1 MQEWRISMKTKKLDL
16 LPLKALKVNDFFWNK
31 YTRLVTKE
39 IIPYQWKALNDEV
52 ADAEPSYCIDNF
64 KVAAGL
70 KEGTFHGCVFQDTDL
85 AKWLEAVAYSL
96 SYEPNEALEKLADDA
111 IELVGKAQQE
121 NGYINTHFTILH
133 PGKQYCNLKEGH
145 ELYTTGHFIEAA
157 IAYYE
162 VTGKDKFLN
171 IMKKNADLICDV
183 FHTEKYKN
191 AVPGHEEIELAL
203 MKLAT
208 VTGDDKYADMA
219 KDFIDRR
226 GTEPN
231 YLFNES
237 KNDDFIDVWHD
248 PNPYIN
254 EYGQNHLPVRK
265 QKTAEGHAVRATYLY
280 CAMADIAQKYQDES
294 LFEACENLYN
304 NIVNKRMY
312 ITGGIGSS
320 GVMERFTTD
329 YDLPNDTN
337 YSESCA
343 SIGLA
348 LFCRRMAQITGD
360 SKYIDTMELALM
372 NTVLAGIAMDGKS
385 FFYVNP
391 LEVWPDN
398 CMPATDKNHVKAV
411 RQKWFGCACCPP
423 NIARTLSSL
432 GEYLFMQNDDG
443 LFINMFAGGE
453 YKTTALG
460 GYKRLNVE
468 TKFPF
473 EGKITI
479 SISDIADKSS
489 EDDAPSDQKI
499 YVRIPEYAQNYK
511 IKINGCDI
519 NYKTKNGYAVLSKND
534 IASAWKGTSIEITF
548 EMPAHFVYANPKVRA
563 DAGKVAIKKG
573 PLVYCAEQVD
583 NGENLSSIMIDI
595 TKPINE
601 YWDDNVLGGITVIK
615 AHGKTV
621 KHPEKYDNKEL
632 YLDTPAELEYKEIT
646 FVPYANW
653 GNRVTGEMYT
663 WLRRFC

>member
-1 MQEWRISMKTKKLDL
+1 MRTKKLNL
-16 LPLKALKVNDFFWNK
+16 LPLKALNVDDFFWNK
-31 YTRLVTKE
+31 YTGLVTKE

-70 KEGTFHGCVFQDTDL
+70 KEGTFHGWVFQDTDL

-96 SYEPNEALEKLADDA
+96 SYEPNEVLEKLADDA
-111 IELVGKAQQE
+111 IDLVGKAQQE
-121 NGYINTHFTILH
+121 NGYINTHFSILH

-171 IMKKNADLICDV
+171 IMKKNADLICEV

-203 MKLAT
+203 MKLAD
-208 VTGDDKYADMA
+208 VTGDDKYSDMA
-219 KDFIDRR
+219 KDFVDRR

-237 KNDDFIDVWHD
+237 KNEDFIDVWHD

-304 NIVNKRMY
+304 NIINKRMY

-398 CMPATDKNHVKAV
+398 CIPATDKNHVKPV

-432 GEYLFMQNDDG
+432 GEYLFMQSDDG

-460 GYKRLNVE
+460 GFKKLDIH

-473 EGKITI
+473 DGKISI
-479 SISDIADKSS
+479 SISDIPDAVVTTENS
-489 EDDAPSDQKI
+489 EANKKLYI
-499 YVRIPEYAQNYK
+499 RIPSYAHNFT
-511 IKINGCDI
+511 IKINGSDI
-519 NYKTKNGYAVLSKND
+519 TDYRTENGYAVLSKAD
-534 IASAWKGTSIEITF
+534 IASAWRGTDIEINF

-563 DAGKVAIKKG
+563 DAGKAAIKKG

-583 NGENLSSIMIDI
+583 NGENISSIMVDI
-595 TKPINE
+595 TKPSKHTERPSKILNSTTTKHSTQIH
-601 YWDDNVLGGITVIK
+601 LQSLAIK
-615 AHGKTV
+615 
-621 KHPEKYDNKEL
+621 
-632 YLDTPAELEYKEIT
+632 
-646 FVPYANW
+646 
-653 GNRVTGEMYT
+653 R
-663 WLRRFC
+663 

>member
-1 MQEWRISMKTKKLDL
+1 MKTKKLDL

-31 YTRLVTKE
+31 YTGLVTKE

-52 ADAEPSYCIDNF
+52 AGAEPSYCIDNF

-70 KEGTFHGCVFQDTDL
+70 KEGTFHGWVFQDTDL

-423 NIARTLSSL
+423 NIARIVSSVASYAYTENEDTLWTHLYMGSEVKKTVNGDAFTLNMTSKMPWS
-432 GEYLFMQNDDG
+432 GEAQATIKTDTHVTCTLAFRIPGWSNAAKAE
-443 LFINMFAGGE
+443 IT
-453 YKTTALG
+453 TTADVERTQEK
-460 GYKRLNVE
+460 GYVYLTGTWKDGDSVTFN
-468 TKFPF
+468 FPMPVHMVMADSRVR
-473 EGKITI
+473 E
-479 SISDIADKSS
+479 DI
-489 EDDAPSDQKI
+489 
-499 YVRIPEYAQNYK
+499 
-511 IKINGCDI
+511 
-519 NYKTKNGYAVLSKND
+519 
-534 IASAWKGTSIEITF
+534 
-548 EMPAHFVYANPKVRA
+548 
-563 DAGKVAIKKG
+563 GKVAFTRG
-573 PLVYCAEQVD
+573 PVTYCMEEID
-583 NGENLSSIMIDI
+583 NGKDLHLLHVDMDRLQGKDGWNVELAV
-595 TKPINE
+595 NE
-601 YWDDNVLGGITVIK
+601 EMGHPMTILKVPALREEAYGQEEDSLYTEY
-615 AHGKTV
+615 HTV
-621 KHPEKYDNKEL
+621 K
-632 YLDTPAELEYKEIT
+632 DTPVQAV
-646 FVPYANW
+646 FVPYYAWN
-653 GNRVTGEMYT
+653 NRGEGEMSV
-663 WLRRFC
+663 WIRL

>member
-1 MQEWRISMKTKKLDL
+1 MKTKKLDL

-70 KEGTFHGCVFQDTDL
+70 KEGTFHGWVFQDTDL

-208 VTGDDKYADMA
+208 ITGDDKYADMA

-237 KNDDFIDVWHD
+237 KSDDFIDVWHD

-460 GYKRLNVE
+460 GYKRLNIE

-489 EDDAPSDQKI
+489 EDDAPSDKKI

-563 DAGKVAIKKG
+563 DAGKVAIKKR
-573 PLVYCAEQVD
+573 
-583 NGENLSSIMIDI
+583 SSC
-595 TKPINE
+595 
-601 YWDDNVLGGITVIK
+601 L
-615 AHGKTV
+615 
-621 KHPEKYDNKEL
+621 L
-632 YLDTPAELEYKEIT
+632 C
-646 FVPYANW
+646 
-653 GNRVTGEMYT
+653 RTG
-663 WLRRFC
+663 

>member
-1 MQEWRISMKTKKLDL
+1 MRTKKLNL
-16 LPLKALKVNDFFWNK
+16 LPLKALNVDDFFWNK
-31 YTRLVTKE
+31 YTGLVTKE

-70 KEGTFHGCVFQDTDL
+70 KEGTFHGWVFQDTDL

-96 SYEPNEALEKLADDA
+96 SYEPNEVLEKLADDA
-111 IELVGKAQQE
+111 IDLVGKAQQE
-121 NGYINTHFTILH
+121 NGYINTHFSILH

-171 IMKKNADLICDV
+171 IMKKNADLICEV

-203 MKLAT
+203 MKLAD
-208 VTGDDKYADMA
+208 VTGDDKYSDMA
-219 KDFIDRR
+219 KDFVDRR

-237 KNDDFIDVWHD
+237 KNEDFIDVWHD

-304 NIVNKRMY
+304 NIINKRMY

-398 CMPATDKNHVKAV
+398 CIPATDKNHVKPV

-432 GEYLFMQNDDG
+432 GEYLFMQSDDG

-460 GYKRLNVE
+460 GFKKLDIH

-473 EGKITI
+473 DGKISI
-479 SISDIADKSS
+479 SISDIPDAVVTTENS
-489 EDDAPSDQKI
+489 EANKKLYI
-499 YVRIPEYAQNYK
+499 RIPSYAHNFT
-511 IKINGCDI
+511 IKINGSDI
-519 NYKTKNGYAVLSKND
+519 TDYRTENGYAVLSKAD
-534 IASAWKGTSIEITF
+534 IASAWRGTDIEINF

-563 DAGKVAIKKG
+563 DAGKAAIKKG

-583 NGENLSSIMIDI
+583 NGENISSIMVDI
-595 TKPINE
+595 TKPISE
-601 YWDDNVLGGITVIK
+601 YWDENTLGGITVIK
-615 AHGKTV
+615 AHGKTI
-621 KHPEKYDNKEL
+621 KNPEQYDDEAL
-632 YLDTPAELEYKEIT
+632 YSDTPAEL
-646 FVPYANW
+646 
-653 GNRVTGEMYT
+653 G
-663 WLRRFC
+663 

>member
-1 MQEWRISMKTKKLDL
+1 MRTKKLNL
-16 LPLKALKVNDFFWNK
+16 LPLKALNVDDFFWKK
-31 YTRLVTKE
+31 YTGLVTKE

-70 KEGTFHGCVFQDTDL
+70 KEGTFHGWVFQDTDL

-111 IELVGKAQQE
+111 IDLVGKAQQE
-121 NGYINTHFTILH
+121 NGYINTHFSILH

-171 IMKKNADLICDV
+171 IMKKNADLICEV

-203 MKLAT
+203 MKLAD
-208 VTGDDKYADMA
+208 VTGDDKYSDMA
-219 KDFIDRR
+219 KDFVDRR

-237 KNDDFIDVWHD
+237 KNEDFIDVWHD

-304 NIVNKRMY
+304 NIINKRMY

-398 CMPATDKNHVKAV
+398 CIPATDKNHVKPV

-432 GEYLFMQNDDG
+432 GEYLFMQSDDG

-460 GYKRLNVE
+460 GFKKLDIH

-473 EGKITI
+473 DGKISI
-479 SISDIADKSS
+479 SISDIPDAVVTTENS
-489 EDDAPSDQKI
+489 EANKKLYI
-499 YVRIPEYAQNYK
+499 RIPSYAHNFT
-511 IKINGCDI
+511 IKINGSDI
-519 NYKTKNGYAVLSKND
+519 TDYRTENGYAVLSKAD
-534 IASAWKGTSIEITF
+534 IASAWRGTDIEINF

-563 DAGKVAIKKG
+563 DAGKAAIKKG

-583 NGENLSSIMIDI
+583 NGENISSIMVDI
-595 TKPINE
+595 TKPISE
-601 YWDDNVLGGITVIK
+601 YWDENTLGGITVIK
-615 AHGKTV
+615 AHGKTI
-621 KHPEKYDNKEL
+621 KNPEQYDDEAL
-632 YLDTPAELEYKEIT
+632 YSDTPAELGYKEIT
-646 FVPYANW
+646 YVPYANW
-653 GNRVTGEMYT
+653 GNRGAGEMYT

>member
-1 MQEWRISMKTKKLDL
+1 MRTKKLNL
-16 LPLKALKVNDFFWNK
+16 LPLKALNVDDFFWNK

-70 KEGTFHGCVFQDTDL
+70 KEGTFHGWVFQDTDL

-111 IELVGKAQQE
+111 IDLVGKAQQE
-121 NGYINTHFTILH
+121 NGYINTHFSILH

-171 IMKKNADLICDV
+171 IMKKNADLICEV

-203 MKLAT
+203 MKLAD
-208 VTGDDKYADMA
+208 VTGDDKYSDMA
-219 KDFIDRR
+219 KDFVDRR

-237 KNDDFIDVWHD
+237 KNEDFIDVWHD

-304 NIVNKRMY
+304 NIINKRMY

-398 CMPATDKNHVKAV
+398 CIPATDKNHVKPV

-432 GEYLFMQNDDG
+432 GEYLFMQSDDG

-460 GYKRLNVE
+460 GFKKLDIQ

-473 EGKITI
+473 DGKISI
-479 SISDIADKSS
+479 SISDIPDAVVKTENS
-489 EDDAPSDQKI
+489 EANKKLYI
-499 YVRIPEYAQNYK
+499 RIPSYAHNFT
-511 IKINGCDI
+511 IKINGSDI
-519 NYKTKNGYAVLSKND
+519 TDYRTENGYAVLSKAD
-534 IASAWKGTSIEITF
+534 IASAWRGTDIEINF

-563 DAGKVAIKKG
+563 DAGKAAIKKG

-583 NGENLSSIMIDI
+583 NGENISSIMVDI
-595 TKPINE
+595 TKPISE
-601 YWDDNVLGGITVIK
+601 YWDENTLGGITVIK
-615 AHGKTV
+615 
-621 KHPEKYDNKEL
+621 
-632 YLDTPAELEYKEIT
+632 EIGR
-646 FVPYANW
+646 ASCRE
-653 GNRVTGEMYT
+653 RVSY
-663 WLRRFC
+663 

>member
-1 MQEWRISMKTKKLDL
+1 MRTKKLNL
-16 LPLKALKVNDFFWNK
+16 LPLKALNVDDFFWNK
-31 YTRLVTKE
+31 YTGLVTKE

-70 KEGTFHGCVFQDTDL
+70 KEGTFHGWVFQDTDL

-96 SYEPNEALEKLADDA
+96 SYEPNEVLEKLADDA
-111 IELVGKAQQE
+111 IDLVGKAQQE
-121 NGYINTHFTILH
+121 NGYINTHFSILH

-171 IMKKNADLICDV
+171 IMKKNADLICEV

-203 MKLAT
+203 MKLAD
-208 VTGDDKYADMA
+208 VTGDDKYSDMA
-219 KDFIDRR
+219 KDFVDRR

-237 KNDDFIDVWHD
+237 KNEDFIDVWHD

-304 NIVNKRMY
+304 NIINKRMY

-398 CMPATDKNHVKAV
+398 CIPATDKNHVKPV

-432 GEYLFMQNDDG
+432 GEYLFMQSDDG

-453 YKTTALG
+453 YKTQHSVAL
-460 GYKRLNVE
+460 
-468 TKFPF
+468 
-473 EGKITI
+473 
-479 SISDIADKSS
+479 KSL
-489 EDDAPSDQKI
+489 I
-499 YVRIPEYAQNYK
+499 YIQNSHL
-511 IKINGCDI
+511 
-519 NYKTKNGYAVLSKND
+519 T
-534 IASAWKGTSIEITF
+534 
-548 EMPAHFVYANPKVRA
+548 
-563 DAGKVAIKKG
+563 
-573 PLVYCAEQVD
+573 
-583 NGENLSSIMIDI
+583 
-595 TKPINE
+595 
-601 YWDDNVLGGITVIK
+601 
-615 AHGKTV
+615 
-621 KHPEKYDNKEL
+621 EKS
-632 YLDTPAELEYKEIT
+632 
-646 FVPYANW
+646 PYQYQIFL
-653 GNRVTGEMYT
+653 MQS
-663 WLRRFC
+663 

>member
-1 MQEWRISMKTKKLDL
+1 MRTKKLNL
-16 LPLKALKVNDFFWNK
+16 LPLKALNVDDFFWNK
-31 YTRLVTKE
+31 YTGLVTKE

-70 KEGTFHGCVFQDTDL
+70 KEGTFHGWVFQDTDL

-96 SYEPNEALEKLADDA
+96 SYEPNEVLEKLADDA
-111 IELVGKAQQE
+111 IDLVGKAQQE
-121 NGYINTHFTILH
+121 NGYINTHFSILH

-171 IMKKNADLICDV
+171 IMKKNADLICEV

-203 MKLAT
+203 MKLAD
-208 VTGDDKYADMA
+208 VTGDDKYSDMA
-219 KDFIDRR
+219 KDFVDRR

-237 KNDDFIDVWHD
+237 KNEDFIDVWHD

-304 NIVNKRMY
+304 NIINKRMY

-398 CMPATDKNHVKAV
+398 CIPATDKNHVKPV

-432 GEYLFMQNDDG
+432 GEYLFMQSDDG

-460 GYKRLNVE
+460 GFKKLDIH

-473 EGKITI
+473 DGKISI
-479 SISDIADKSS
+479 SISDIPDAVVTTENS
-489 EDDAPSDQKI
+489 EANKKLYI
-499 YVRIPEYAQNYK
+499 RIPSYAHNFT
-511 IKINGCDI
+511 IKINGSDI
-519 NYKTKNGYAVLSKND
+519 TDYRTENGYAVLSKAD
-534 IASAWKGTSIEITF
+534 IASAWRGTDIEINF

-563 DAGKVAIKKG
+563 DAGKAAIKKG

-583 NGENLSSIMIDI
+583 NGENISSIMVDI
-595 TKPINE
+595 TKPISE
-601 YWDDNVLGGITVIK
+601 YWD
-615 AHGKTV
+615 
-621 KHPEKYDNKEL
+621 EE
-632 YLDTPAELEYKEIT
+632 
-646 FVPYANW
+646 
-653 GNRVTGEMYT
+653 YT
-663 WLRRFC
+663 WWNNSHQSTRKDHQKS

>member
-1 MQEWRISMKTKKLDL
+1 MRTKKLNL
-16 LPLKALKVNDFFWNK
+16 LPLKALNVDDFFWNK
-31 YTRLVTKE
+31 YTGLVTKE

-70 KEGTFHGCVFQDTDL
+70 KEGTFHGWVFQDTDL

-96 SYEPNEALEKLADDA
+96 SYEPNEVLEKLADDA
-111 IELVGKAQQE
+111 IDLVGKAQQE
-121 NGYINTHFTILH
+121 NGYINTHFSILH

-171 IMKKNADLICDV
+171 IMKKNADLICEV

-203 MKLAT
+203 MKLAD
-208 VTGDDKYADMA
+208 VTGDDKYSDMA
-219 KDFIDRR
+219 KDFVDRR

-237 KNDDFIDVWHD
+237 KNEDFIDVWHD

-304 NIVNKRMY
+304 NIINKRMY

-398 CMPATDKNHVKAV
+398 CIPATDKNHVKPV

-432 GEYLFMQNDDG
+432 GEYLFMQSDDG

-460 GYKRLNVE
+460 GFKKLDIH

-473 EGKITI
+473 DGKISI
-479 SISDIADKSS
+479 SISDIPDAVVTTENS
-489 EDDAPSDQKI
+489 EANKKLYI
-499 YVRIPEYAQNYK
+499 RIPSYAHNFT
-511 IKINGCDI
+511 IKINGSDI
-519 NYKTKNGYAVLSKND
+519 TDYRTENGYAVLSKAD
-534 IASAWKGTSIEITF
+534 IASAWRGTDIEINF

-563 DAGKVAIKKG
+563 DAGKAAIKKG

-583 NGENLSSIMIDI
+583 NGENISSIMVDTVSYTHLTLP
-595 TKPINE
+595 TK
-601 YWDDNVLGGITVIK
+601 
-615 AHGKTV
+615 
-621 KHPEKYDNKEL
+621 
-632 YLDTPAELEYKEIT
+632 LE
-646 FVPYANW
+646 V
-653 GNRVTGEMYT
+653 
-663 WLRRFC
+663 

>member
-1 MQEWRISMKTKKLDL
+1 MRTKKLNL
-16 LPLKALKVNDFFWNK
+16 LPLKALNVDDFFWNK
-31 YTRLVTKE
+31 YTGLVTKE

-70 KEGTFHGCVFQDTDL
+70 KEGTFHGWVFQDTDL

-96 SYEPNEALEKLADDA
+96 SYEPNEVLEKLADDA
-111 IELVGKAQQE
+111 IDLVGKAQQE
-121 NGYINTHFTILH
+121 NGYINTHFSILH

-171 IMKKNADLICDV
+171 IMKKNADLICEV

-203 MKLAT
+203 MKLAD
-208 VTGDDKYADMA
+208 VTGDDKYSDMA
-219 KDFIDRR
+219 KDFVDRR

-237 KNDDFIDVWHD
+237 KNEDFIDVWHD

-304 NIVNKRMY
+304 NIINKRMY

-398 CMPATDKNHVKAV
+398 CIPATDKNHVKPV

-432 GEYLFMQNDDG
+432 GEYLFMQSDDG

-460 GYKRLNVE
+460 GFKKLDIH

-473 EGKITI
+473 DGKISI
-479 SISDIADKSS
+479 SISDIPDAVVTTENS
-489 EDDAPSDQKI
+489 EANKKLYI
-499 YVRIPEYAQNYK
+499 RIPSYAHNFT
-511 IKINGCDI
+511 IKINGSDI
-519 NYKTKNGYAVLSKND
+519 TDYRTENGYAVLSKAD
-534 IASAWKGTSIEITF
+534 IASAWRGTDIEINF

-563 DAGKVAIKKG
+563 DAGKAAIKK
-573 PLVYCAEQVD
+573 
-583 NGENLSSIMIDI
+583 
-595 TKPINE
+595 
-601 YWDDNVLGGITVIK
+601 VLLFTVQ
-615 AHGKTV
+615 
-621 KHPEKYDNKEL
+621 
-632 YLDTPAELEYKEIT
+632 
-646 FVPYANW
+646 
-653 GNRVTGEMYT
+653 NR
-663 WLRRFC
+663 

>member
-1 MQEWRISMKTKKLDL
+1 MRTKKLNL
-16 LPLKALKVNDFFWNK
+16 LPLKALNVDDFFWNK
-31 YTRLVTKE
+31 YTGLVTKE

-70 KEGTFHGCVFQDTDL
+70 KEGTFHGWVFQDTDL

-111 IELVGKAQQE
+111 IDLVGKAQQE
-121 NGYINTHFTILH
+121 NGYINTHFSILH

-171 IMKKNADLICDV
+171 IMKKNADLICEV

-203 MKLAT
+203 MKLAD
-208 VTGDDKYADMA
+208 VTGDVKYSDMA
-219 KDFIDRR
+219 KDFVDRR

-304 NIVNKRMY
+304 NIINKRMY

-398 CMPATDKNHVKAV
+398 CIPATDKNHVKPV

-432 GEYLFMQNDDG
+432 GEYLFMQSDDG

-460 GYKRLNVE
+460 GCKKLDIH

-473 EGKITI
+473 DGKISI
-479 SISDIADKSS
+479 SISDIPDAAVKNENS
-489 EDDAPSDQKI
+489 EENKKLYI
-499 YVRIPEYAQNYK
+499 RIPSYAHNFT
-511 IKINGCDI
+511 IKINGSDI
-519 NYKTKNGYAVLSKND
+519 TDYRTEKGYAVLSKAD
-534 IASAWKGTSIEITF
+534 IASAWRGTDIEINF

-563 DAGKVAIKKG
+563 DAGKAAIKKG

-583 NGENLSSIMIDI
+583 NGENISSIMVDI
-595 TKPINE
+595 TKPISE
-601 YWDDNVLGGITVIK
+601 YWDENTLGGITVIK
-615 AHGKTV
+615 AHGKTI
-621 KHPEKYDNKEL
+621 KNPEQYDDKAL
-632 YLDTPAELEYKEIT
+632 YSDTPAELGYKEIT
-646 FVPYANW
+646 YVPYANW
-653 GNRVTGEMYT
+653 GNRGAGEMYT

>member
-1 MQEWRISMKTKKLDL
+1 MRTKKLNL
-16 LPLKALKVNDFFWNK
+16 LPLKALNVDDFFWNK

-70 KEGTFHGCVFQDTDL
+70 KEGTFHGWVFQDTDL

-111 IELVGKAQQE
+111 IDLVGKAQQE
-121 NGYINTHFTILH
+121 NGYINTHFSILH

-171 IMKKNADLICDV
+171 IMKKNADLICEV

-203 MKLAT
+203 MKLAD
-208 VTGDDKYADMA
+208 VTGDDKYSDMA
-219 KDFIDRR
+219 KDFVDRR

-237 KNDDFIDVWHD
+237 KNEDFIDVWHD

-304 NIVNKRMY
+304 NIINKRMY

-398 CMPATDKNHVKAV
+398 CIPATDKNHVKPV

-432 GEYLFMQNDDG
+432 GEYLFMQSDDG

-460 GYKRLNVE
+460 GFKKLDIQ

-473 EGKITI
+473 DGKISI
-479 SISDIADKSS
+479 SISDIPDAVVKTENS
-489 EDDAPSDQKI
+489 EANKKLYI
-499 YVRIPEYAQNYK
+499 RIPSYAHNFT
-511 IKINGCDI
+511 IKINGSDI
-519 NYKTKNGYAVLSKND
+519 TDYRTENGYAVLSKAD
-534 IASAWKGTSIEITF
+534 IASAWRGTDIEINF

-563 DAGKVAIKKG
+563 DAGKAAIKKG

-583 NGENLSSIMIDI
+583 NGENISSIMVDI
-595 TKPINE
+595 TKPISE
-601 YWDDNVLGGITVIK
+601 YWDENTLGGITVIK
-615 AHGKTV
+615 AHGKTI
-621 KHPEKYDNKEL
+621 KNPEQYDDKAL
-632 YLDTPAELEYKEIT
+632 YS
-646 FVPYANW
+646 
-653 GNRVTGEMYT
+653 
-663 WLRRFC
+663 

>member
-1 MQEWRISMKTKKLDL
+1 MRTKKLNL
-16 LPLKALKVNDFFWNK
+16 LPLKALNVDDFFWNK

-70 KEGTFHGCVFQDTDL
+70 KEGTFHGWVFQDTDL

-111 IELVGKAQQE
+111 IDLVGKAQQE
-121 NGYINTHFTILH
+121 NGYINTHFSILH

-171 IMKKNADLICDV
+171 IMKKNADLICEV

-203 MKLAT
+203 MKLAD
-208 VTGDDKYADMA
+208 VTGDDKYSDMA
-219 KDFIDRR
+219 KDFVDRR

-237 KNDDFIDVWHD
+237 KNEDFIDVWHD

-304 NIVNKRMY
+304 NIINKRMY

-398 CMPATDKNHVKAV
+398 CIPATDKNHVKPV

-432 GEYLFMQNDDG
+432 GEYLFMQSDDG

-460 GYKRLNVE
+460 GFKKLDIQ

-473 EGKITI
+473 DGKISI
-479 SISDIADKSS
+479 SISDIPDAVVKTENS
-489 EDDAPSDQKI
+489 EANKKLYI
-499 YVRIPEYAQNYK
+499 RIPSYAHNFT
-511 IKINGCDI
+511 IKINGSDI
-519 NYKTKNGYAVLSKND
+519 TDYRTENGYAVLSKAD
-534 IASAWKGTSIEITF
+534 IASAWRGTDIEINF

-563 DAGKVAIKKG
+563 DAGKAAIKKG

-583 NGENLSSIMIDI
+583 NGENISSIMVDI
-595 TKPINE
+595 TKPISE
-601 YWDDNVLGGITVIK
+601 YWD
-615 AHGKTV
+615 
-621 KHPEKYDNKEL
+621 
-632 YLDTPAELEYKEIT
+632 
-646 FVPYANW
+646 
-653 GNRVTGEMYT
+653 
-663 WLRRFC
+663 

>member
-1 MQEWRISMKTKKLDL
+1 MRTKKLNL
-16 LPLKALKVNDFFWNK
+16 LPLKALNVDDFFWNK
-31 YTRLVTKE
+31 YTTLVTKE

-70 KEGTFHGCVFQDTDL
+70 KEGTFHGWVFQDTDL

-111 IELVGKAQQE
+111 IDLVGKAQQE
-121 NGYINTHFTILH
+121 NGYINTHFSILY

-171 IMKKNADLICDV
+171 IMKKNADLICEV

-203 MKLAT
+203 MKLAD
-208 VTGDDKYADMA
+208 VTGDDKYSDMA
-219 KDFIDRR
+219 KDFVDRR

-237 KNDDFIDVWHD
+237 KNEDFIDVWHD

-304 NIVNKRMY
+304 NIINKRMY

-348 LFCRRMAQITGD
+348 LFCRRMAQITGN

-398 CMPATDKNHVKAV
+398 CIPATDKNHVKPV

-432 GEYLFMQNDDG
+432 GEYLFMQSDDG

-460 GYKRLNVE
+460 GYKKLDIQ

-473 EGKITI
+473 DGKISI
-479 SISDIADKSS
+479 SISDIPDAAVKTENS
-489 EDDAPSDQKI
+489 EENKKLYI
-499 YVRIPEYAQNYK
+499 RIPSYAHNFT
-511 IKINGCDI
+511 IKINGSDI
-519 NYKTKNGYAVLSKND
+519 TDYRTENGYAVLSKAD
-534 IASAWKGTSIEITF
+534 IASAWRGTDIEINF

-563 DAGKVAIKKG
+563 DAGKAAIKKG
-573 PLVYCAEQVD
+573 PLVYCAEQAD
-583 NGENLSSIMIDI
+583 NGENISSIMVDI
-595 TKPINE
+595 TKPISE
-601 YWDDNVLGGITVIK
+601 YWDENTLGGI
-615 AHGKTV
+615 
-621 KHPEKYDNKEL
+621 
-632 YLDTPAELEYKEIT
+632 
-646 FVPYANW
+646 
-653 GNRVTGEMYT
+653 
-663 WLRRFC
+663 LRCEHT

>member
-1 MQEWRISMKTKKLDL
+1 MKTKKLDL

-31 YTRLVTKE
+31 YTGLVTKE

-70 KEGTFHGCVFQDTDL
+70 KEGTFHGWVFQDTDL

-208 VTGDDKYADMA
+208 ITGDDKYADMA

-237 KNDDFIDVWHD
+237 KSDDFIDVWHD

-423 NIARTLSSL
+423 NIARIVSSVESYAYTENEDTLWTHLYMGSEVKKTVNGDAFTLNMTSKMPWS
-432 GEYLFMQNDDG
+432 GEAQATIKTDTPVTCTLAFRIPGWSNAAKAE
-443 LFINMFAGGE
+443 IT
-453 YKTTALG
+453 TTADVERTQEK
-460 GYKRLNVE
+460 GYVYLTGTWKDGDSVTFN
-468 TKFPF
+468 FPMPVHMVMADSRVR
-473 EGKITI
+473 E
-479 SISDIADKSS
+479 DI
-489 EDDAPSDQKI
+489 
-499 YVRIPEYAQNYK
+499 
-511 IKINGCDI
+511 
-519 NYKTKNGYAVLSKND
+519 
-534 IASAWKGTSIEITF
+534 
-548 EMPAHFVYANPKVRA
+548 
-563 DAGKVAIKKG
+563 GKVAFTRG
-573 PLVYCAEQVD
+573 PVTYCMEEID
-583 NGENLSSIMIDI
+583 NGKDLHLLHVDMDRLQGKDGWNVELAV
-595 TKPINE
+595 NE
-601 YWDDNVLGGITVIK
+601 EMGHPMTILKVPALREEAYGQEEDSLYTEY
-615 AHGKTV
+615 HPV
-621 KHPEKYDNKEL
+621 K
-632 YLDTPAELEYKEIT
+632 DTPVQAV
-646 FVPYANW
+646 FVPYYAWN
-653 GNRVTGEMYT
+653 NRGEGEMSV
-663 WLRRFC
+663 WIRL

>member
-31 YTRLVTKE
+31 YTGLVTKE

-52 ADAEPSYCIDNF
+52 AGAEPSYCIDNF

-70 KEGTFHGCVFQDTDL
+70 KEGTFHGWVFQDTDL

-460 GYKRLNVE
+460 GYKRLNIE

-489 EDDAPSDQKI
+489 EDDAPSD
-499 YVRIPEYAQNYK
+499 
-511 IKINGCDI
+511 
-519 NYKTKNGYAVLSKND
+519 
-534 IASAWKGTSIEITF
+534 
-548 EMPAHFVYANPKVRA
+548 
-563 DAGKVAIKKG
+563 KK
-573 PLVYCAEQVD
+573 Y
-583 NGENLSSIMIDI
+583 M
-595 TKPINE
+595 
-601 YWDDNVLGGITVIK
+601 
-615 AHGKTV
+615 
-621 KHPEKYDNKEL
+621 
-632 YLDTPAELEYKEIT
+632 
-646 FVPYANW
+646 
-653 GNRVTGEMYT
+653 
-663 WLRRFC
+663 

>member
-1 MQEWRISMKTKKLDL
+1 MRTKKLNL
-16 LPLKALKVNDFFWNK
+16 LPLKALNVDDFFWNK
-31 YTRLVTKE
+31 YTGLVTKE

-70 KEGTFHGCVFQDTDL
+70 KEGTFHGWVFQDTDL

-111 IELVGKAQQE
+111 IDLVGKAQQE
-121 NGYINTHFTILH
+121 NGYINTHFSILH

-171 IMKKNADLICDV
+171 IMKKNADLICEV

-203 MKLAT
+203 MKLAD
-208 VTGDDKYADMA
+208 VTGDDKYSDMA
-219 KDFIDRR
+219 KDFVDRR

-237 KNDDFIDVWHD
+237 KNEDFIDVWHD

-304 NIVNKRMY
+304 NIINKRMY

-398 CMPATDKNHVKAV
+398 CIPATDKNHVKPV

-432 GEYLFMQNDDG
+432 GEYLFMQSDDG

-460 GYKRLNVE
+460 GFKKLDIH

-473 EGKITI
+473 DGKISI
-479 SISDIADKSS
+479 SISDIPDAVVTTENS
-489 EDDAPSDQKI
+489 EANKKLYI
-499 YVRIPEYAQNYK
+499 RIPSYAHNFT
-511 IKINGCDI
+511 IKINGSDI
-519 NYKTKNGYAVLSKND
+519 TDYRTENGYAVLSKAD
-534 IASAWKGTSIEITF
+534 IASAWRGTDIEINF

-563 DAGKVAIKKG
+563 
-573 PLVYCAEQVD
+573 EQARQPSKR
-583 NGENLSSIMIDI
+583 SSCLLCR
-595 TKPINE
+595 TGRQRRKYFINHGR
-601 YWDDNVLGGITVIK
+601 YNKTDKRILG
-615 AHGKTV
+615 
-621 KHPEKYDNKEL
+621 
-632 YLDTPAELEYKEIT
+632 
-646 FVPYANW
+646 
-653 GNRVTGEMYT
+653 
-663 WLRRFC
+663 

>member
-1 MQEWRISMKTKKLDL
+1 MRTKKLNL
-16 LPLKALKVNDFFWNK
+16 LPLKALNVDDFFWNK
-31 YTRLVTKE
+31 YTGLVTKE

-70 KEGTFHGCVFQDTDL
+70 KEGTFHGWVFQDTDL

-96 SYEPNEALEKLADDA
+96 SYEPNEVLEKLADDA
-111 IELVGKAQQE
+111 IDLVGKAQQE
-121 NGYINTHFTILH
+121 NGYINTHFSILH

-171 IMKKNADLICDV
+171 IMKKNADLICEV

-203 MKLAT
+203 MKLAD
-208 VTGDDKYADMA
+208 VTGDDKYSDMA
-219 KDFIDRR
+219 KDFVDRR

-237 KNDDFIDVWHD
+237 KNEDFIDVWHD

-304 NIVNKRMY
+304 NIINKRMY

-398 CMPATDKNHVKAV
+398 CIPATDKNHVKPV

-432 GEYLFMQNDDG
+432 GEYLFMQSDDG

-460 GYKRLNVE
+460 GFKKLDIH

-473 EGKITI
+473 DGKISI
-479 SISDIADKSS
+479 SISDIPDAVVTTENS
-489 EDDAPSDQKI
+489 EANKKLYI
-499 YVRIPEYAQNYK
+499 RIPSYAHNFT
-511 IKINGCDI
+511 IKINGSDI
-519 NYKTKNGYAVLSKND
+519 TDYRTENGYAVLSKAD
-534 IASAWKGTSIEITF
+534 IASAWRGTDIEINF

-563 DAGKVAIKKG
+563 DAGKAAIKKG
-573 PLVYCAEQVD
+573 PLVC
-583 NGENLSSIMIDI
+583 
-595 TKPINE
+595 
-601 YWDDNVLGGITVIK
+601 
-615 AHGKTV
+615 
-621 KHPEKYDNKEL
+621 
-632 YLDTPAELEYKEIT
+632 
-646 FVPYANW
+646 
-653 GNRVTGEMYT
+653 
-663 WLRRFC
+663 RR